1 MELQALAKRPR
12 CQHLRQTK
20 NSSIAEALGISGTSY
35 WRL

>member
-20 NSSIAEALGISGTSY
+20 NSSIALGISGTSY